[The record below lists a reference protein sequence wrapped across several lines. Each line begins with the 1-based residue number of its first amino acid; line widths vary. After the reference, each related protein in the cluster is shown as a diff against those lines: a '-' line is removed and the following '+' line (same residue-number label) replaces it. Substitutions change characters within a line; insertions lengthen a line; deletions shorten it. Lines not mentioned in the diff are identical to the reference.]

1 MFNYLYK
8 SYKLEVLKTNI
19 WISIKQLKLYEKVF
33 LVMIFLG
40 AILATAFSLTEN
52 TIGSM
57 VSIILIFAGF
67 VLMMIFQ
74 CRKVEQRRILDE
86 IIEPSANDRMEK
98 VIKLLQKFDIDVTDE
113 KQLDSIITLAKKE
126 KEAYDVWKGIRK
138 LFGGMTTYVLLP
150 IMTIFLVEFFK
161 NNTWQELLVRAILLL
176 LVCLGIVLLVSAFA
190 MNLDDVF
197 NPDVRNLNYFIRD
210 IEDVKAFSEKAKN
223 FIRIQDQ

>member
-150 IMTIFLVEFFK
+150 IMTIFLAEFFK